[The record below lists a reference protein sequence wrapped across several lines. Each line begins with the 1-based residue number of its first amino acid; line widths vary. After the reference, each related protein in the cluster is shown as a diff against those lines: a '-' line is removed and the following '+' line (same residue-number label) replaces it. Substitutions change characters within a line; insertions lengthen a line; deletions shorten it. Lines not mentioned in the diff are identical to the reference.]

1 MPSPRLS
8 LAFSTYLM
16 SSNLSSA
23 VLLVP
28 GLGPPGP
35 LERAAMTRSPETTGY
50 NDETK
55 IPCCANEENSPT
67 GSGGRA
73 NFKSECDS
81 AGRYIPFRSRIE
93 YKKAHKHLSCC
104 RHRRVY
110 RRSKCSPPLSY
121 YKGPRNLLPTK
132 NLPVY
137 PSNLLYRRKLRAI
150 HVGLQQ
156 LSRGTQENR
165 HLPKL

>member
-8 LAFSTYLM
+8 LAFSTYLL
-16 SSNLSSA
+16 SSYLSSA

-55 IPCCANEENSPT
+55 VPCCANEENSPT
-67 GSGGRA
+67 GSGEG
-73 NFKSECDS
+73 DS

-110 RRSKCSPPLSY
+110 RRSKCSPLLSY

-150 HVGLQQ
+150 HVGL
-156 LSRGTQENR
+156 
-165 HLPKL
+165 H